1 MSYIR
6 TKQNIYGIDIV
17 IDISTDENFVRTSG
31 LEWTE
36 ISSGSPAIGDY
47 YYNNQFINI
56 DSDNYSIIRDLIHT
70 QEEPNRVARE
80 EEEARRLAELQAEID
95 ANAPAAPTPVEVPD
109 QTINPA
115 DLPRP
120 VASASLY
127 ADIESTQELYDN
139 WTEVNANLKT
149 LINALENG
157 SPTIDNTAKTATF
170 STPVEFSD
178 GVTQSIFTYHVDED
192 FSDYLQYL
200 KDTDGHQSDMI
211 VRMRTDLGISTT

>member
-6 TKQNIYGIDIV
+6 TKQNIYGINVV

-56 DSDNYSIIRDLIHT
+56 DSDNYSIIRDLIHA
-70 QEEPNRVARE
+70 QEEPHKEARE
-80 EEEARRLAELQAEID
+80 KEEARKLAELQAQID
-95 ANAPAAPTPVEVPD
+95 AAAGSAPTPAEVPD
-109 QTINPA
+109 QTVNLT

-127 ADIESTQELYDN
+127 ADIESTQELYDH
-139 WTEVNANLKT
+139 WTAANANLKVT
-149 LINALENG
+149 INALENG
-157 SPTIDNTAKTATF
+157 SPTVDNTAKTVTF
-170 STPVEFSD
+170 STPVEFPD
-178 GVTQSIFTYHVDED
+178 GVTQSTFRYHVDED

>member
-1 MSYIR
+1 MHYIR
-6 TKQNIYGIDIV
+6 TKENNYGIDIV
-17 IDISTDENFVRTSG
+17 IDITTDETFVSTSG
-31 LEWTE
+31 LTWTQIE
-36 ISSGSPAIGDY
+36 SGDPQIGDY
-47 YYNNQFINI
+47 YYNNMFINLQ
-56 DSDNYSIIRDLIHT
+56 SDNYSIIQDLIYN
-70 QEEPNRVARE
+70 QEEPLRVQRE
-80 EEEARRLAELQAEID
+80 EEEARRQEELEAQAASNIPD
-95 ANAPAAPTPVEVPD
+95 VPTPIEEPD

-127 ADIESTQELYDN
+127 ADIESTQEMYDM
-139 WTEVNANLKT
+139 WSGVNANVKV

-157 SPTIDNTAKTATF
+157 NPTIDNTAKTATF

-178 GVTQSIFTYHVDED
+178 GVTQSTFTYHVDED

-200 KDTDGHQSDMI
+200 KDTDGYQSDLL